1 MARAWWLGLVLVVPA
16 CKTTQGPTPVA
27 VAPKADPL
35 LASGGSLHDPARA
48 QAFKSGGTNTGS
60 NGTATAMNTTPANGE

>member
-16 CKTTQGPTPVA
+16 CKTTQGPTPAV

-35 LASGGSLHDPARA
+35 LASGGSLHDPGRA
-48 QAFKSGGTNTGS
+48 QAFRSGGANANS
-60 NGTATAMNTTPANGE
+60 SGTATAMNTVPASGE